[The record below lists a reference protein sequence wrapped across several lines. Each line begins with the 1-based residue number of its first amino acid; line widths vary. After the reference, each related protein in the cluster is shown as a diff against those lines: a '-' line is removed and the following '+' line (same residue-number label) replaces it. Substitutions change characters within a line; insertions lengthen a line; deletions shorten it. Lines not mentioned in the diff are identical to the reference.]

1 MLKKRSSVYGPIL
14 ALLFISLIW
23 GFNWVILKQSL
34 RYAGPHDF
42 NAIRLVLGS
51 LFLFAFLAW
60 KKKPLCPPFPLWTV
74 ILGIC
79 QTTLGTGLILMALE
93 NGGAGKT
100 AILVYTMPFW
110 ILLLAR
116 LVLDERLRG
125 ALWVP
130 VIMALCGL
138 VFILEP
144 WAMGGTSLSKY
155 LAVLSGVCWA
165 AGAIIVKLLGRGR
178 RIDLIRLTTWQL
190 IFGTAPL
197 ALLALV
203 TPAPPIEWSPFF
215 IGSILY
221 NAILVCGIAFL
232 LWTYLFDRLPAGI
245 AGLGT
250 LAVPVI
256 GITASRF
263 WFGEEIGSWEGWGIV
278 LILAGLALLSII
290 RLRESRPADP
300 VLGQD

>member
-1 MLKKRSSVYGPIL
+1 MLKKRNTAYGPIL
-14 ALLFISLIW
+14 ALLLISLIW

-42 NAIRLVLGS
+42 NAIRLILGS
-51 LFLFAFLAW
+51 LFLLAFLVW
-60 KKKPLCPPFPLWTV
+60 KKKPLRPPFPLWTV

-110 ILLLAR
+110 ILLFAR
-116 LVLDERLRG
+116 LFLDERLRG
-125 ALWVP
+125 ALWIP

-155 LAVLSGVCWA
+155 LAVLSGVSWA
-165 AGAIIVKLLGRGR
+165 AGAIIVKIMGRGCK
-178 RIDLIRLTTWQL
+178 IDLIRLTTWQL
-190 IFGTAPL
+190 IFGTVPLVPL
-197 ALLALV
+197 ALV
-203 TPAPPIEWSPFF
+203 VPSPSIDWTPFF
-215 IGSILY
+215 IGSTLY
-221 NAILVCGIAFL
+221 NAVLVCGVAFL

-250 LAVPVI
+250 LAIPVI

-263 WFGEEIGSWEGWGIV
+263 QFGEEIGFWEGCGIA

-300 VLGQD
+300 VLGQE

>member
-1 MLKKRSSVYGPIL
+1 MLKKGNSVYGPIL
-14 ALLFISLIW
+14 ALLFISVIW
-23 GFNWVILKQSL
+23 GVNWIILKQSL
-34 RYAGPHDF
+34 RYAGLHDF
-42 NAIRLVLGS
+42 NATRLVLGS
-51 LFLFAFLAW
+51 LFLFTFLAW
-60 KKKPLCPPFPLWTV
+60 KKKLLRPPFPLWT
-74 ILGIC
+74 IIMGIC

-110 ILLLAR
+110 ILLLAW
-116 LVLDERLRG
+116 LFLDERLQG
-125 ALWVP
+125 TLWIP

-165 AGAIIVKLLGRGR
+165 SGAVIVKILGRGCK
-178 RIDLIRLTTWQL
+178 IDLIRLTTWQL
-190 IFGTAPL
+190 IFGTVPL
-197 ALLALV
+197 VLLALV
-203 TPAPPIEWSPFF
+203 VPSPPIDWSPFF
-215 IGSILY
+215 IGSVLY
-221 NAILVCGIAFL
+221 NAVFVCGIAFL

-256 GITASRF
+256 GITVSRF
-263 WFGEEIGSWEGWGIV
+263 QFGEEIGFWEGWGIAF
-278 LILAGLALLSII
+278 ILAGLALLSII
-290 RLRESRPADP
+290 RLREARPADP